1 MASLKSRTKASVLI
15 QKYIAIGRNKEKE
28 DSEEQHADIAY
39 MVRTKDYSEVVT
51 SPQMQSQT
59 LTKKMRYY
67 LSLSFHKL
75 KAYLLEMMKE
85 YNTFLIKHNTLKIS
99 CS

>member
-1 MASLKSRTKASVLI
+1 MLI

-28 DSEEQHADIAY
+28 DSKEQHADIAH
-39 MVRTKDYSEVVT
+39 MVRTKDYPKVVT

-67 LSLSFHKL
+67 PSF
-75 KAYLLEMMKE
+75 
-85 YNTFLIKHNTLKIS
+85 IIS
-99 CS
+99 